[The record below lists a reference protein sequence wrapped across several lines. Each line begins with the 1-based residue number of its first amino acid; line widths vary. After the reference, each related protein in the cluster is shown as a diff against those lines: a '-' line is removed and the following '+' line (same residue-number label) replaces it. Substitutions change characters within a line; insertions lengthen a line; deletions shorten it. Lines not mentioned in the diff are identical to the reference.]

1 MLKYIIIV
9 FCVITSLL
17 VSPTKVISET
27 LPIVPAPTFEQEMN
41 RIFGDKTKIAYAVI
55 MHESNMNYKAINY
68 NCIYNGR
75 STFCKKGDESK
86 AWSVDCSVAQINVR
100 GQSCPAEL
108 MTSEGQIKAIERIY
122 KEQGLNAWVSYKNGS
137 YLKFL

>member
-1 MLKYIIIV
+1 M
-9 FCVITSLL
+9 
-17 VSPTKVISET
+17 
-27 LPIVPAPTFEQEMN
+27 PAPTFEQEMN

-68 NCIYNGR
+68 NCIYNGK

-108 MTSEGQIKAIERIY
+108 MTPEGQIKAIERIY
-122 KEQGLNAWVSYKNGS
+122 KEQGLNAWMSYKTGA
-137 YLKFL
+137 YKKFL